1 MHRSI
6 FIALIVCFAACKNKA
21 TKPALTERFEA
32 KYVKLIVDTSKMM
45 LIGNVVISYNDL
57 YVEADSALLEK
68 PKQTVTVFGA
78 RKIIFQGKTL
88 EPGENNDTLIYN
100 KAEGT
105 LITN

>member
-6 FIALIVCFAACKNKA
+6 FMALIVCFPACKNKEA
-21 TKPALTERFEA
+21 KPALTERFEA
-32 KYVKLIVDTSKMM
+32 KYVKLIADTSKMM
-45 LIGNVVISYNDL
+45 LIGNVVISYSDL

-68 PKQTVTVFGA
+68 PRQTVTVFGA
-78 RKIIFQGKTL
+78 SKIIFQGKNL